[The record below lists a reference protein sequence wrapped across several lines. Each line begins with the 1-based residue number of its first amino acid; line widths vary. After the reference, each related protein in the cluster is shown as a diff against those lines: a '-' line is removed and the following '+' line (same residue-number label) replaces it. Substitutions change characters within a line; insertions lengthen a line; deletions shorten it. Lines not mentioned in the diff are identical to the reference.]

1 MYLDTTMSPWP
12 GQYPVHHELFRSG
25 FRHTWLALSGTLLTM
40 PPNNLNIRPPEE
52 SDAGRLA
59 AVHIAAWRAA
69 YRGVMSAEYL
79 DGLDVDEFAIRWR
92 RNILTPQK
100 GIVHLVAEMKDEVA
114 GFAIVGP
121 GTETSHAAAGKL
133 YALNLHPE
141 WWAQGIGS
149 VLLAA
154 AEETLISLGYDR
166 GFLWVEATNERA
178 ISFYTKRGWL
188 DDGGTLQD
196 TRFDPPVLERRH
208 SREWN
213 EFTVGPG
220 HQPG

>member
-1 MYLDTTMSPWP
+1 
-12 GQYPVHHELFRSG
+12 
-25 FRHTWLALSGTLLTM
+25 
-40 PPNNLNIRPPEE
+40 
-52 SDAGRLA
+52 
-59 AVHIAAWRAA
+59 
-69 YRGVMSAEYL
+69 MSAEYL
-79 DGLDVDEFAIRWR
+79 AGLDFDQYTIRWR

-100 GIVHLVAEMKDEVA
+100 GTIHLVAEVNDEVA

-121 GTETSHAAAGKL
+121 GTETSDAAAGQL
-133 YALNLHPE
+133 YALNLQPE
-141 WWAQGIGS
+141 RWEQGIGS
-149 VLLAA
+149 VLFAA
-154 AEETLISLGYDR
+154 AEETLSLRGYDR

-178 ISFYTKRGWL
+178 VSFYTKRGWL

-213 EFTVGPG
+213 EFTAVPG